1 MSLSTVPTTTADVR
15 ATLAAIH
22 AGFEATGYL
31 CSDPIATAIFLAT
44 RLEKPVLIEG
54 PPGVGK
60 TELARA
66 TATWLG
72 KPLIRLQCYEGLDES
87 KALYEW
93 KYGKQLLYTQ
103 VLKDKLGDLMAGAQG
118 LAESIARLH
127 EFDDTFFNTE
137 FLEPRPLLKALWEP
151 TGAVLLIDEIDKS
164 DQEFEA
170 FLLEMLQD
178 YQISIPELGTVKA
191 TVPPVVFLTSNNTRE
206 LGDALK
212 RRCIHLH
219 IPYPDALLERR
230 IIASRVPELAESM
243 RQQLVAFVQ
252 GLRATDLKKT
262 PAISET
268 IDWARA
274 LLLLHA
280 QELDVELVRNT
291 LNLLLKFEDD
301 IMQVDGELYRLVS
314 AARKA

>member
-1 MSLSTVPTTTADVR
+1 MTSPTSSAADVR
-15 ATLAAIH
+15 ASLAAIH
-22 AGFEATGYL
+22 AGFDASGYL
-31 CSDPIATAIFLAT
+31 CSDSIATAIFLAT
-44 RLEKPVLIEG
+44 RLEKPVLVEG

-66 TATWLG
+66 TANWLG

-103 VLKDKLGDLMAGAQG
+103 VLKDKLGDLMEGAKG
-118 LAESIARLH
+118 LTESIARLH
-127 EFDDTFFNTE
+127 EFDDTFFNPE

-151 TGAVLLIDEIDKS
+151 GGAVLLIDEIDKA

-191 TVPPVVFLTSNNTRE
+191 GVPPVCFLTSNNTRE

-212 RRCIHLH
+212 RRCLHLH
-219 IPYPDALLERR
+219 IPYPNVALERR
-230 IIASRVPELAESM
+230 IIARRVPALNEKV
-243 RQQLVAFVQ
+243 RHQLVGFVQ
-252 GLRATDLKKT
+252 GLRSIDLKKT

-280 QELDVELVRNT
+280 EELDVDLVRDT
-291 LNLLLKFEDD
+291 LNLLLKFQDD
-301 IMQVDGELYRLVS
+301 ITQVDPEIYRLIA
-314 AARKA
+314 AARKG